1 MPWSDQQVHHDPA
14 QNALT
19 WVKLAK
25 MLTHIC
31 RYAQRHN
38 LKSIESL
45 ESRENHTAIELERDM
60 EFQSATTKRTPTVVV
75 LRRDFKPQLS
85 PDEAPLGG
93 NEVSHMLR

>member
-1 MPWSDQQVHHDPA
+1 
-14 QNALT
+14 LT

-31 RYAQRHN
+31 RHAQRHN
-38 LKSIESL
+38 FKSIESL

-60 EFQSATTKRTPTVVV
+60 EFQVCDDEEDPTVVV
-75 LRRDFKPQLS
+75 LRRDFKPQPS

-93 NEVSHMLR
+93 NEVSHMVR